1 VSSPRAISITPVD
14 HVSDPTPL
22 FLPSFVVHHTIQFP
36 ALQKQKANLDD
47 LPKKSLFCLTLDNP
61 MRKVAVNI
69 INSKW
74 FDRFI
79 MSLIFFNCGRVWLPL
94 FTPFFR
100 SQNTN
105 N

>member
-1 VSSPRAISITPVD
+1 
-14 HVSDPTPL
+14 
-22 FLPSFVVHHTIQFP
+22 
-36 ALQKQKANLDD
+36 
-47 LPKKSLFCLTLDNP
+47 
-61 MRKVAVNI
+61 VAVNI